1 VATPNRR
8 QLYRYKGDR
17 CAHCGLSVQ
26 EMMDRYGDFQ
36 RLFEFNHVD
45 PSKKRA
51 DYRNLIRRVIS
62 TEQLDELDKCVLLC
76 RLCHGVVHQQNV
88 RAEVVV
94 SVWAGEHS
102 CEQRLKGQ
110 LIHDRKRKTAT
121 FLTDEKVLLHPY
133 RVYAGDA
140 APRILFGTEL
150 RNGQMAALMRKI
162 DAFKTLRVSSW
173 SDDPLVD
180 IVSAG
185 NGKVVGEVN
194 IAFPV
199 FSFELYRD
207 AADPVFLWIRHGIGL
222 TRTGDV
228 IHGGV
233 LKYEG
238 GIPKTLP

>member
-1 VATPNRR
+1 VVRANRR

-17 CAHCGLSVQ
+17 CAHCGLSVL

-76 RLCHGVVHQQNV
+76 RLCHGIVHQQNV
-88 RAEVVV
+88 SAEVVV
-94 SVWAGEHS
+94 SVQAGERS
-102 CEQRLKGQ
+102 CEQRFRGQ
-110 LIHDRKRKTAT
+110 LIHDRRRKAAT

-133 RVYAGDA
+133 RVYAGDS

-150 RNGQMAALMRKI
+150 RNGELAALMRKI
-162 DAFKTLRVSSW
+162 DEVKTLRVSSW
-173 SDDPLVD
+173 NDEPLVD
-180 IVSAG
+180 IVGTG
-185 NGKVVGEVN
+185 NGRLVGKVD

-199 FSFELYRD
+199 LSFELHKE
-207 AADPVFLWIRHGIGL
+207 AGDPVFLWIRHGIGL
-222 TRTGDV
+222 TRSGDV
-228 IHGGV
+228 FHGGM
-233 LKYEG
+233 LSYEG
-238 GIPKTLP
+238 GIPKKVG